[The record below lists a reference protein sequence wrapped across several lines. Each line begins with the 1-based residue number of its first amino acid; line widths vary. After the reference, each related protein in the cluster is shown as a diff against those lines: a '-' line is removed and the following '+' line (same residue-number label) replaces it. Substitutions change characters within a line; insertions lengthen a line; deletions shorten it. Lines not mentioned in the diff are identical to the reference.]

1 MAIVTVLVLLAAIG
15 LWQIHRRYATRRRQV
30 IVPSRLPVQAAQHDP
45 VVMSAQRC
53 AGQQDAPALTEDDVI
68 AFGLVLEATDDVV
81 EELLAD
87 KE

>member
-1 MAIVTVLVLLAAIG
+1 
-15 LWQIHRRYATRRRQV
+15 
-30 IVPSRLPVQAAQHDP
+30 
-45 VVMSAQRC
+45 MSAQRC